1 MKANELIEFKS
12 RDTQNIHKVCRMKSN
27 ELMIGNFI
35 YGSDGKTYRIHSGD
49 DFYFANDYNP
59 IQLTEEWLYSL
70 GFVDYKCKDDV
81 EAYISDIFIY
91 VNNCQIR
98 LLECGENTFLLNED
112 RKGLLY
118 VHQLQN
124 LYFALTGNELTITQ

>member
-1 MKANELIEFKS
+1 MKANEL
-12 RDTQNIHKVCRMKSN
+12 R
-27 ELMIGNFI
+27 IGNLVSYHEKI
-35 YGSDGKTYRIHSGD
+35 SIVHGITDPDYGNGIHIHYERTCIGCEEELID
-49 DFYFANDYNP
+49 P